1 MEQPARYRSILL
13 VEGYADVRAAI
24 RDALQ
29 GEGYEVI
36 ATPDVSAALPLVP
49 HLERLGL
56 ILLEWPSWDDA
67 GTARFIQCIRQ
78 MPSCATAPIIL
89 LGVERR
95 APLPGA
101 QEVLLKPFRYERLL
115 EVVAVSCG

>member
-1 MEQPARYRSILL
+1 MDSPSRSKSVLL
-13 VEGYADVRAAI
+13 VEHYPDVRAVI

-36 ATPDVSAALPLVP
+36 ATPDVTAALPLVP

-56 ILLEWPSWDDA
+56 ILLEWPSWDDTGA
-67 GTARFIQCIRQ
+67 ARFIQCVRQ
-78 MPSCATAPIIL
+78 MPSRATVPIIL
-89 LGVERR
+89 LGVVRR

-101 QEVLLKPFRYERLL
+101 QEVLLKPFPFERLL
-115 EVVAVSCG
+115 EVVAASCG

>member
-1 MEQPARYRSILL
+1 MERPTRHKSILL
-13 VEGYADVRAAI
+13 VEGYADVRAVI

-36 ATPDVSAALPLVP
+36 ATSHVSAALPLVP

-56 ILLEWPSWDDA
+56 ILLEWPGWDDTGA
-67 GTARFIQCIRQ
+67 ARFIQCVRQ
-78 MPSCATAPIIL
+78 MPSRDTAPIIL

-101 QEVLLKPFRYERLL
+101 QGVLLKPFRFERLL
-115 EVVAVSCG
+115 EVVAASCG